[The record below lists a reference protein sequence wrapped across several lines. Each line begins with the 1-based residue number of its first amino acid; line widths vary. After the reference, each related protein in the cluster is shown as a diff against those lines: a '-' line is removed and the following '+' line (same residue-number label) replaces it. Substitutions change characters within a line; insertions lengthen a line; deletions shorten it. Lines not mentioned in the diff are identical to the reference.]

1 MFPSRLFPAFL
12 PLFVLAACNGQ
23 KPAAEGGRNHFG
35 SDADSLF
42 FSLER
47 TPCFGKC
54 AAYTV
59 TINADGS
66 ARYVG
71 RSHASRQ
78 GTYTGNVDK
87 ASMQLLLDRAKAIGF
102 FDFAEKYDG
111 QVTDLPST
119 IIRVNADGRDR
130 KVFGRYKTPPSF
142 KPFAAYADSV
152 LMPVQWTQ
160 VAADE

>member
-1 MFPSRLFPAFL
+1 MFPSRLFVALL
-12 PLFVLAACNGQ
+12 PLFPLVACNGQ
-23 KPAAEGGRNHFG
+23 KPTAAGVSSRFG

-71 RSHASRQ
+71 RSNAPRQ
-78 GTYTGNVDK
+78 GTCTGTVDK

-130 KVFGRYKTPPSF
+130 KVFGRYKTPPAF
-142 KPFAAYADSV
+142 KPFAAYADS
-152 LMPVQWTQ
+152 LLQSVQWTQ
-160 VAADE
+160 VANDQ

>member
-1 MFPSRLFPAFL
+1 MRVTNLSSICALLLVAS
-12 PLFVLAACNGQ
+12 CGSQ
-23 KPAAEGGRNHFG
+23 KSASVPEPVFG
-35 SDADSLF
+35 SDTDSLF

-54 AAYTV
+54 PAYFV
-59 TINADGS
+59 TIKSDGS
-66 ARYVG
+66 AIYKG
-71 RSHASRQ
+71 RSYAPRQ
-78 GTYTGNVDK
+78 GTYIGTVDK

-119 IIRVNADGRDR
+119 ILRLNADGHDK
-130 KVFGRYKTPPSF
+130 KVFGRYKTPPAF
-142 KPFAAYADSV
+142 KPFAAFADS
-152 LMPVQWTQ
+152 LLLPVQWTQ

>member
-1 MFPSRLFPAFL
+1 MFPSRLLFALL
-12 PLFVLAACNGQ
+12 PLFALMACNGQ
-23 KPAAEGGRNHFG
+23 KSTADAARSRFG

-59 TINADGS
+59 TIHADGS

-71 RSHASRQ
+71 RSNAPRL
-78 GTYTGNVDK
+78 GTYTGSVDK

-119 IIRVNADGRDR
+119 ILRVNADGRDQ
-130 KVFGRYKTPPSF
+130 KVFGRYKTPPTF

-160 VAADE
+160 VAGDE